1 MAPWPLTQTKAIH
14 KAVASGD
21 VTRLKRLL
29 ASKGTNVNTKNAS
42 GATALHIAVCGQDRE
57 AVEALLARDDIDPNA
72 QDLNGRTALHVAVSI
87 PVLFAIEA
95 LLGHKRIDVNL
106 PDIDG
111 RSPLHY
117 AVDASMVEPKKNPA
131 VALLLK
137 KPEINLEAR
146 DQRQR
151 TPLSWALH
159 LGLAD
164 TAKALIRNRDFVPEA
179 ALRDDDGNTA
189 LHKAVRCPG
198 TISPLVRG
206 QSRAVLDAKNN
217 MSETALHVA
226 ARFNAL
232 DCIEPL
238 VKAGAGL
245 DVRRDQDGS
254 TPFHIA
260 IHHSSYEFV
269 NQFTSRWCLDL
280 PLNVSILAK
289 DNNGDT
295 PLHLAAARGHEKTV
309 ENILSLY
316 PIILSNGKEAPDP
329 VQVAQANNKGEAA
342 ADLAASHGHVAVTI
356 LLLQSGS
363 IESEAARS
371 RRCEAA
377 LKILPKLFSTSTTVG
392 MYTHQQRVSDLH
404 DWSARDGA
412 LDVLKALRPHAGS
425 SPSYYLM
432 DTAAAAGQLSVVQY
446 LVEEGVDPNLSGTWV
461 DAPLATAASHGHV
474 QLMRYL
480 LSLDQVDLNRG
491 KSNGETP
498 LMSAIRAR
506 SEAAVSLLLS
516 EELLRNSRIDL
527 NLGISG
533 SKETGQWE
541 SNPLLLTCTLGYDDM
556 AKMLVR
562 PDYLEQK
569 WLTLDVRDKDGN
581 GPLSLACKAGHLGVA
596 KVLFG
601 ARSWRSGLDG
611 PLFELK
617 GCAGRSPFSYAC
629 SLPSTETVEL
639 FLKSD
644 LMIKGGPVNPDST
657 DRVGMTALAY
667 ACKEGRA
674 KTVKLILDS
683 YLLKDGLVNP
693 DSTDINGL
701 TPLAHACKESQ
712 LEIVDMLL
720 NGGLVKQGLINPDLA
735 DNNGMT
741 PLAHACKEGRLKIVD
756 MLLNGGLVKQGLINP
771 GLADNNGMTPLAHAC
786 KEGRLKIVDMLLNG
800 GLVKQGLVNPD
811 LADNNGMTPLAHACN
826 EKRVDIVRLILDSY
840 LLKERRINPD
850 ARDNQG
856 RSPLAHA
863 CSRGL
868 WRIVR
873 LFLDYFLSDDPR
885 GVVDFGIVD
894 KSGKTL
900 VDLADLA
907 LGEDHTWTMLAL
919 LDNRLTDKGL
929 VSVGS
934 ASYYMSE
941 RAQRSYDPSWE
952 KDIKTCKMWPVMRR
966 LAELR
971 HPVRVTPTYRDDVL
985 FWCGVNPDK

>member
-1 MAPWPLTQTKAIH
+1 MAPWPLTQTKDLH
-14 KAVASGD
+14 KAVTSGD

-29 ASKGTNVNTKNAS
+29 ASKGTSVNTKNVS

-72 QDLNGRTALHVAVSI
+72 QDLNGKTALHVAVSI
-87 PVLFAIEA
+87 PVLFAVEA
-95 LLGHKRIDVNL
+95 LLNHDRIDVNL
-106 PDIDG
+106 PDNDG

-117 AVDASMVEPKKNPA
+117 AVDASLVEPEKNPA

-137 KPEINLEAR
+137 KPEINIEAR

-198 TISPLVRG
+198 TISALVGG

-226 ARFNAL
+226 ARFNAF

-238 VKAGAGL
+238 VKAGASL

-260 IHHSSYEFV
+260 IHHRSYEFV
-269 NQFTSRWCLDL
+269 DRFTSKWCLYL
-280 PLNVSILAK
+280 PLNDSILAK

-295 PLHLAAARGHEKTV
+295 ALHLAAARGHEETV
-309 ENILSLY
+309 KNILGLY
-316 PIILSNGKEAPDP
+316 PKILSNGEEAPDP
-329 VQVAQANNKGEAA
+329 VQVAQANNKEEAA
-342 ADLAASHGHVAVTI
+342 ADLAASRGHVDIAI

-377 LKILPKLFSTSTTVG
+377 LRILPKLFNTSTTVG
-392 MYTHQQRVSDLH
+392 TYTHERRVNDLLH
-404 DWSARDGA
+404 WSARDGA
-412 LDVLKALRPHAGS
+412 LDVLKALRAHAGS
-425 SPSYYLM
+425 SPPYHLISP
-432 DTAAAAGQLSVVQY
+432 AAAAGQLSVVQY
-446 LVEEGVDPNLSGTWV
+446 LVEEGVDPNLSGRWIE
-461 DAPLATAASHGHV
+461 APLVTAARHGHV
-474 QLMRYL
+474 QVMRYL
-480 LSLDQVDLNRG
+480 LSLDHVDLNLG
-491 KSNGETP
+491 KSDGDTP
-498 LMSAIRAR
+498 LMSAIRGR

-516 EELLRNSRIDL
+516 DEVLQRSRIDL
-527 NLGISG
+527 NLGNSG
-533 SKETGQWE
+533 SKETGQWN

-556 AKMLVR
+556 AKILVR

-569 WLTLDVRDKDGN
+569 WLTLDVRDEDGN
-581 GPLSLACKAGHLGVA
+581 GPLSLACKGGHLGVA

-601 ARSWRSGLDG
+601 TRSWRSGLDG
-611 PLFELK
+611 PHFELK
-617 GCAGRSPFSYAC
+617 GFAGRSPFSYAC
-629 SLPSTETVEL
+629 SSPSTETVEL

-644 LMIKGGPVNPDST
+644 LMIKGGPVDPDST
-657 DRVGMTALAY
+657 DQVGMTPLAY

-674 KTVKLILDS
+674 KNVKVILDS

-693 DSTDINGL
+693 DSTDIDGL
-701 TPLAHACKESQ
+701 TPLAHACKEGR
-712 LEIVDMLL
+712 LETVDMLL
-720 NGGLVKQGLINPDLA
+720 NSDPVKQGLINPDLA
-735 DNNGMT
+735 DFDGMT
-741 PLAHACKEGRLKIVD
+741 PLAHACKEGRVGIVE
-756 MLLNGGLVKQGLINP
+756 LIF
-771 GLADNNGMTPLAHAC
+771 
-786 KEGRLKIVDMLLNG
+786 
-800 GLVKQGLVNPD
+800 
-811 LADNNGMTPLAHACN
+811 
-826 EKRVDIVRLILDSY
+826 DSY
-840 LLKERRINPD
+840 LLEEGRINPD

-863 CSRGL
+863 CSCGQ

-873 LFLDYFLSDDPR
+873 LFLDYFLSDDPK

-900 VDLADLA
+900 VDLADLVR
-907 LGEDHTWTMLAL
+907 GEDHGWTMLAL
-919 LDNRLTDKGL
+919 LDSRLTDKGL
-929 VSVGS
+929 VSVRS
-934 ASYYMSE
+934 ASYYMSK
-941 RAQRSYDPSWE
+941 RAQESYHASWE
-952 KDIKTCKMWPVMRR
+952 SNIKTCDMWPVMRR

-971 HPVRVTPTYRDDVL
+971 HPVVVTPAYRDEVL
-985 FWCGVNPDK
+985 LWCGVDPDS